1 MSCGAETEAN
11 ALLATLLAAEDVT
24 LPEINFDADAFKIPD
39 ETTSAIKE
47 LIVHLKPEEISTGS
61 IEGSGVFDIIM
72 RGMKAHLTEEYN
84 RNRIT
89 GAEYT
94 KAYVALVDGAM
105 QQSIQFLINKDQVFW
120 QAQSAQL
127 AAYTARVQLEAAK
140 MQLATAKF
148 QALTAKSEYGLT
160 KMKISSESMAY
171 CTAKFQLDFILP
183 LNKGQLEKQ
192 LVLIDKQTA
201 GAELQ
206 NLTAQFQLDTLLP
219 AQKLQLDEQTNAQR
233 AQTSNTRLD
242 GTPVVGILGKQKDL
256 YQQQIVSYQRDA
268 EVKAAKLFTDAWITM
283 KTIDE
288 GLLPPTNFQNTSLD
302 AILADLKTNNAI
314 G

>member
-24 LPEINFDADAFKIPD
+24 LPEINFDDDALKIPD
-39 ETTSAIKE
+39 TVSTGLQQVIIK
-47 LIVHLKPEEISTGS
+47 LKPEEITTGS
-61 IEGSGVFDIIM
+61 IDGSGVFDVVM
-72 RGMKAHLTEEYN
+72 RGMKAHLTEEYQ
-84 RNRIT
+84 RSRIT

-94 KAYVALVDGAM
+94 KAYTALVDSAM
-105 QQSIQFLINKDQVFW
+105 GQSVQFLVNRDQVFW
-120 QAQSAQL
+120 QAQTAQL
-127 AAYTARVQLEAAK
+127 AAYTARMQFEIAK

-148 QALTAKSEYGLT
+148 QALTAKAEYGLT

-183 LNKGQLEKQ
+183 LNKTQLEKQ
-192 LVLIDKQTA
+192 LLLIDKQTA

-206 NLTAQFQLDTLLP
+206 NQTAQFQLDTLLP
-219 AQKLQLDEQTNAQR
+219 AQALQLDEQTNAQR

-242 GTPVVGILGKQKDL
+242 GSPVVGILGKQKDL

-268 EVKAAKLFTDAWITM
+268 EVKAAKLFTDAWTTM

-288 GLLPPTNFQNTSLD
+288 GLLPPTNFANASLD
-302 AILADLKTNNAI
+302 AILADLKTNNNI